1 MTIKFSDYSRIVTL
15 IVQRLMQTA
24 TPEEIKELQDW
35 QKISGVNRQLY
46 REINQPAFWREKS
59 VLKNE
64 IDIADA
70 YRKILIKREQ
80 RARQRLIRRIT
91 AIAALFLLPLSIGW
105 WLFPGHQ
112 TSAEKQVITMHMVEA
127 PILPGE
133 AKAELLL
140 ADGSSVH
147 LQGDVLDSLPEQPGT
162 SIVTSKNTLSYK
174 GNRSLEHLV
183 YNTLKIP
190 RGGEYTLTLEDG
202 TLVYLNSETEL
213 QYPVQFVGGERRVFL
228 SGEAYF
234 EVKPDQKRPFI
245 VESGN
250 TKTIVLGTSFN
261 LRSYK
266 EEDKIAATLV
276 SGKVRFETEQNG
288 KMELLPGE
296 QGVLDRKGQLIK
308 QEVDVRLYT
317 AWKNGKFIFR
327 KEGLAQVM
335 STVARWYNVEYYF
348 LDPALR
354 NVSFTGNIKRYS
366 DFSKILEMLEM
377 TGNIRFEVN
386 GKSIFIKRK

>member
-1 MTIKFSDYSRIVTL
+1 MTKFSDYTRIVTL
-15 IVQRLMQTA
+15 ITRKLTQTA
-24 TPEEIKELQDW
+24 TPEEVKELQDW
-35 QKISGVNRQLY
+35 RALSGENKKLY
-46 REINQPAFWREKS
+46 REINQLAFWQEKS
-59 VLKNE
+59 ALKNK
-64 IDIADA
+64 IDLAAA
-70 YRKILIKREQ
+70 YRKVLLKRER
-80 RARQRLIRRIT
+80 RARFLLILRSGSV
-91 AIAALFLLPLSIGW
+91 AALFLLSMGVSW
-105 WLFPGHQ
+105 WLFRGHQ
-112 TSAEKQVITMHMVEA
+112 SDEKQRLPVAMNIVDA

-140 ADGSSVH
+140 ANGSSVH
-147 LQGDVLDSLPEQPGT
+147 LQGDVFDSLPEQPGT
-162 SIVTSKNTLSYK
+162 FIVTSKNTLIYK
-174 GNRSLEHLV
+174 GNHSLEHLV
-183 YNTLKIP
+183 YNKLKIP

-245 VESGN
+245 VESGS
-250 TKTIVLGTSFN
+250 TKIVVLGTSFN

-276 SGKVRFETEQNG
+276 SGKVCFETEQNG
-288 KMELLPGE
+288 QLELLPGE
-296 QGVLDRKGQLIK
+296 QGVLNREGQLSK
-308 QEVDVRLYT
+308 QEVDIRLYT
-317 AWKNGKFIFR
+317 AWKDGSFIFR
-327 KEGLAQVM
+327 KERLDQVM

-377 TGNIRFEVN
+377 TGNIQFEIN
-386 GKSIFIKRK
+386 GKNIFIKRK